1 MDGTTSLWLFNV
13 FVVGMLAWF
22 YYYFYTMFY
31 AIADMNDQIIAML
44 QKTEAEGHEEGQTKL
59 SDFIEEE

>member
-1 MDGTTSLWLFNV
+1 MFN
-13 FVVGMLAWF
+13 
-22 YYYFYTMFY
+22 
-31 AIADMNDQIIAML
+31 AIADMNDQLIIAMF